1 MTRPELYEE
10 EEERRR
16 RVVFWFF
23 LGTVLVVLL
32 FTSGWLAMGGAR
44 PESDASAK
52 PSSTS
57 ASSPAPT
64 GNVVVGGPQ
73 AGQQSTTTG
82 GTLTAPQAAGGNG
95 QGNNGNGNGNGGSNG
110 STGGGNAGHAIT
122 VSGVVQGQVAPGRSA
137 TLVVT
142 ISNPNNQDILVTS
155 VTGSVTSV
163 TTGHQAGK
171 PACSTSW
178 YQVGSF
184 SGSLRIAKN
193 ANGVISLPVTFLNSP
208 NVNQDNCKGAQY
220 TFSFTAE
227 ARQA

>member
-23 LGTVLVVLL
+23 LCTVLVVLL
-32 FTSGWLAMGGAR
+32 FTGGWLAMGGAR

-52 PSSTS
+52 PSPTS
-57 ASSPAPT
+57 AASPTPT

-73 AGQQSTTTG
+73 AGQQGSTTG
-82 GTLTAPQAAGGNG
+82 GTVTSPQAAGGNG

-110 STGGGNAGHAIT
+110 STSGNNPGHSIT
-122 VSGVVQGQVAPGRSA
+122 VSGAVQGEVAPGHPA

-142 ISNPNNQDILVTS
+142 ITNANNQDILVTS
-155 VTGSVTSV
+155 VTGAVTSV
-163 TTGHQAGK
+163 TTAHQAGK
-171 PACSTSW
+171 PACSTAW

-184 SGSLRIAKN
+184 SGSLAIAKN
-193 ANGVISLPVTFLNSP
+193 GSGKVSLPVTFVNSAT
-208 NVNQDNCKGAQY
+208 VNQDNCKGQQY
-220 TFSFTAE
+220 TFSFTAQ